1 MVNKVYVNIH
11 EIGQRLSH
19 ICDFFWFYGF
29 RDISMYQQVGKRF
42 VNHQYNINLWI
53 IIIPTYYLW
62 IHHNSYILIVVSDW
76 FHNFRTSG
84 STSEIPDNSRKLPN
98 FRSTSELP
106 VNFRT
111 SGQLR
116 YNFELPVN
124 LSSTSEL
131 PINLSSVS
139 ELPINLSS
147 TSELPDR
154 HPREL
159 HRVSRYWSRLTRLSE
174 TLHYEYQKV
183 MDSIPSDVSNHQICS
198 IIVVGDQVTFK

>member
-1 MVNKVYVNIH
+1 
-11 EIGQRLSH
+11 
-19 ICDFFWFYGF
+19 
-29 RDISMYQQVGKRF
+29 MYQQVGKWF

-62 IHHNSYILIVVSDW
+62 IHHNSYILIVVADW

-98 FRSTSELP
+98 FWSTSELP
-106 VNFRT
+106 VNFRA

-131 PINLSSVS
+131 PINLSSDF

-147 TSELPDR
+147 TSELPINLSSTSEILER
-154 HPREL
+154 HPRGL
-159 HRVSRYWSRLTRLSE
+159 YRVSRYWSRLTRL
-174 TLHYEYQKV
+174 TDHYIK
-183 MDSIPSDVSNHQICS
+183 SIKRSWVRLLEKLTIFLLTNSGN
-198 IIVVGDQVTFK
+198 

>member
-1 MVNKVYVNIH
+1 M
-11 EIGQRLSH
+11 
-19 ICDFFWFYGF
+19 
-29 RDISMYQQVGKRF
+29 
-42 VNHQYNINLWI
+42 
-53 IIIPTYYLW
+53 W

-98 FRSTSELP
+98 FWSTSELPVNFRSTSKLP

-159 HRVSRYWSRLTRLSE
+159 HRVSRYWSRLTRLNGS
-174 TLHYEYQKV
+174 LHYEYQKV

-198 IIVVGDQVTFK
+198 IIVVGDQVTFE